1 MTDLNKIP
9 LSKLK
14 KKIDTEFS
22 LYIRRRD
29 NFICC
34 TCGRQGSE
42 KDGIM
47 QCGHLFSRVA
57 LSTRWEPYNAAC
69 QCKGCNMRH
78 EYDWEPMRQWFIKKY
93 GEHIY
98 EILYQEYKKPRKFT
112 RNELIGGYEYYKSEN
127 KKYESR
133 VLV

>member
-1 MTDLNKIP
+1 VTDLNKIP

-14 KKIDTEFS
+14 KKIDIEFS

-29 NFICC
+29 HFKCC
-34 TCGRQGSE
+34 TCGLMGSE

-57 LSTRWEPYNAAC
+57 LSTRWDDMNAFC
-69 QCKGCNMRH
+69 QCRGCNMRH
-78 EYDWEPMRQWFIKKY
+78 EFDWEPMRRWFIRIFGEDMYELLYRRHKKA
-93 GEHIY
+93 
-98 EILYQEYKKPRKFT
+98 RKFT
-112 RNELIGGYEYYKSEN
+112 REELIELYQFYKKEN
-127 KKYESR
+127 KEYESR

>member
-1 MTDLNKIP
+1 VTDLNKIP

-34 TCGRQGSE
+34 TCGRPGSE

-57 LSTRWEPYNAAC
+57 LSTRWLPLNAAC

-78 EYDWEPMRQWFIKKY
+78 EYDWEPMRRWFIRTY
-93 GEHIY
+93 GEDMY
-98 EILYQEYKKPRKFT
+98 ETLYRSHKIVRKFT
-112 RNELIGGYEYYKSEN
+112 RQELINFYEHYKSEN